1 MGVALVL
8 GNFRAG
14 FPVGR
19 TMKLRSFVVAA
30 LVGLLGSSST
40 ANACIN
46 GVELEIE
53 RFQATPAGQ
62 VALAEGELAND
73 HPAWAA
79 ARIEQEL
86 PGVRSFHAKGTPLQ
100 RRAVRVFAL
109 AVVRAEGK
117 IDAGAGW
124 APWGNLEWALETLR
138 DLEASS
144 PNNPAKQAELAEAQI
159 AVSRTRSDGVR
170 VLEDLDGRDL
180 LGSPYA
186 YLALAR
192 ARQAEGD
199 EGGTLAAVRR
209 CAMMSSDRRR
219 CEKPAARKT

>member
-1 MGVALVL
+1 
-8 GNFRAG
+8 
-14 FPVGR
+14 
-19 TMKLRSFVVAA
+19 MKLRFVVVVAF
-30 LVGLLGSSST
+30 VGLWGAPST
-40 ANACIN
+40 ADACVN
-46 GVELEIE
+46 GIELEIE

-73 HPAWAA
+73 HPVWAA

-86 PGVRSFHAKGTPLQ
+86 PGVRAFHAKGTPLQ

-109 AVVRAEGK
+109 AVVRSEGR
-117 IDAGAGW
+117 IDIGAGW
-124 APWGNLEWALETLR
+124 AAWGNLEWALETLR

-144 PNNPAKQAELAEAQI
+144 PNNPAKLAELAEAQI
-159 AVSRTRSDGVR
+159 ALPRTRADGVR

-199 EGGTLAAVRR
+199 EGGTLEAVRR

>member
-1 MGVALVL
+1 
-8 GNFRAG
+8 
-14 FPVGR
+14 
-19 TMKLRSFVVAA
+19 MKLRVFALAAFVGIVAA
-30 LVGLLGSSST
+30 PSS
-40 ANACIN
+40 AHACIN
-46 GVELEIE
+46 GIELEIE

-73 HPAWAA
+73 HPVWAA
-79 ARIEQEL
+79 ARVEQAF
-86 PGVRSFHAKGTPLQ
+86 PRIRGFDAKGPPLH

-109 AVVRAEGK
+109 AAVRAEGK

-138 DLEASS
+138 DLEAST
-144 PNNPAKQAELAEAQI
+144 PNNPAKQAELAEAEI
-159 AVSRTRSDGVR
+159 ALPRTRAVGVR
-170 VLEDLDGRDL
+170 VIEDLDGRDL

-199 EGGTLAAVRR
+199 DGGTIAAVRR

-219 CEKPAARKT
+219 CEKPPAPKS

>member
-1 MGVALVL
+1 M
-8 GNFRAG
+8 
-14 FPVGR
+14 
-19 TMKLRSFVVAA
+19 
-30 LVGLLGSSST
+30 
-40 ANACIN
+40 N

-73 HPAWAA
+73 HPVWAA
-79 ARIEQEL
+79 ARIKQEF
-86 PGVRSFHAKGTPLQ
+86 PQIRTFAAKAPSLH

-117 IDAGAGW
+117 IDENAGW

-138 DLEASS
+138 DLEAST
-144 PNNPAKQAELAEAQI
+144 PNNPVKQAELAEAQI
-159 AVSRTRSDGVR
+159 ALPRTRAEGVR
-170 VLEDLDGRDL
+170 VIEDLDGRDL

-199 EGGTLAAVRR
+199 DGGTLAAVRR

-219 CEKPAARKT
+219 CERPGARARRS